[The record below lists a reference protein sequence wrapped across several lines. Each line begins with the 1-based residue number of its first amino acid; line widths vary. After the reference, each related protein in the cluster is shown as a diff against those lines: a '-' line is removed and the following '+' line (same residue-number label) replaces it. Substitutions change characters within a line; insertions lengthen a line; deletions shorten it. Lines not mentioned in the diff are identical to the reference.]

1 MPRNDGP
8 KLRLLL
14 LAAPVLALLPAAAAA
29 ETTSENIGPW
39 SIEATYKNDKFD
51 RCTISRPLDNDIV
64 VTFMRTGEGMSL
76 LLSSPNWKLDQGE
89 KYSVTMKLGPQS
101 WDHQVAAEA
110 SSVSMDVGDEKFVSG
125 LRAASALDVVAAGAT
140 IHVPLDKSTAAFERL
155 EQCVE
160 KNEKAVE
167 TNPFVAPARRP

>member
-8 KLRLLL
+8 NARLLI

-51 RCTISRPLDNDIV
+51 RCAISRTLDNDIV
-64 VTFMRTGEGMSL
+64 VTFVRTGDGMSL

-89 KYSVTMKLGPQS
+89 KYPVTMKLGPQS
-101 WDHQVAAEA
+101 WDREVAAEA
-110 SSVSMDVGDEKFVSG
+110 TSVSMDVGDEKFVSG
-125 LRAASALDVVAAGAT
+125 LRAANALDVVAAGAT
-140 IHVPLDKSTAAFERL
+140 IHVPLDKSTVAFERL
-155 EQCVE
+155 KQCVE

>member
-8 KLRLLL
+8 NLRLLI
-14 LAAPVLALLPAAAAA
+14 LAAPVLALLPAAAA
-29 ETTSENIGPW
+29 ETTSESIGPW

-51 RCTISRPLDNDIV
+51 RCAISRTLDGDIV
-64 VTFMRTGEGMSL
+64 VTFVRTGDGMSL

-89 KYSVTMKLGPQS
+89 KYPVTMKLGPQS
-101 WDHQVAAEA
+101 WDREVAAEA
-110 SSVSMDVGDEKFVSG
+110 TSVSMDVGDEKFVSG
-125 LRAASALDVVAAGAT
+125 LRAANALDVVAAGAT
-140 IHVPLDKSTAAFERL
+140 IHVPLDKSTVAFERL
-155 EQCVE
+155 KQCVE

>member
-1 MPRNDGP
+1 MPRNDSP
-8 KLRLLL
+8 KLRLML
-14 LAAPVLALLPAAAAA
+14 LAAPVLVLLPAAAVA
-29 ETTSENIGPW
+29 ETTSETIGPW

-51 RCTISRPLDNDIV
+51 RCAISRTLDNDIV
-64 VTFMRTGEGMSL
+64 VTFVRTGEGMSL

-89 KYSVTMKLGPQS
+89 KYPVTMKLGPQS
-101 WDHQVAAEA
+101 WDREVAAEA
-110 SSVSMDVGDEKFVSG
+110 SSVSMDVADAKFVSG